1 MRPVSRQAP
10 QGTLTLTTAYSRRS
24 RPDFLEYLQD
34 HIVVFDGGMG
44 TMLYQKGVFL
54 NRCFDEMN
62 LSGPEIVREIH
73 KSYLQAGA
81 DAIETN
87 TFGANRYKLGAFA
100 LEGKIR
106 EINRLGAAIAREA
119 AGDRAWVAGSIGP
132 LGLRIEPWGPT
143 SVEEA
148 EEAFREQA
156 RALLDGGV
164 DLFSLETFTDLNEI
178 HQAIKAVRSVCGLP
192 IIAQMTLEEDGNS
205 LYGTAPEVFTRRL
218 DEWGADA
225 LGINCSVGP
234 QVMLGSLERM
244 ARITNRPLSVQPNAG
259 KPRAVEGRN
268 LYLCSPEYMASYARR
283 FILAGA
289 KIVGGCCGTTPEHIK
304 AIKSSVRALRP
315 AHVGHD
321 VSMPPEQRVEIEPV
335 DRARKSQ
342 VAANLVAGR
351 LVTCVEITPPRGWDI
366 SKVMAGARMLK
377 AAGVDAV
384 NIPDGPRASA
394 RMGAQALA
402 VILEKQVGIETIL
415 HYCCRDRNLLGMQS
429 DILGAAALGLKN
441 LLLIT
446 GDPPKMGDYPDA
458 TAVFDVDAIGL
469 THVVTRLNHGL
480 DLGGNPF
487 VPPTAFLVGV
497 GVNPG
502 ALEMDHE
509 IRRFQYKVEAGAEF
523 AITQPVFDIRQL
535 EGFLKRIEGCR
546 IPIVAGVWP
555 LTSLRNAEFMN
566 NEVPGVHVADEI
578 MERMRKAEL
587 AGNAREEG
595 IAVARE
601 TAGRLKDLVQGIQ
614 VSAPFGRYQ
623 AALDVLEGLIPR
635 AA

>member
-1 MRPVSRQAP
+1 MA
-10 QGTLTLTTAYSRRS
+10 TAHSRRS

-34 HIVVFDGGMG
+34 HVVVFDGGMG

-54 NRCFDEMN
+54 NRCFDELN
-62 LSGPEIVREIH
+62 LSAPEIVREIH
-73 KSYLQAGA
+73 KAYLQAGA

-87 TFGANRYKLGAFA
+87 TFGANRYKLRGFGFD
-100 LEGKIR
+100 EKIR
-106 EINRLGAAIAREA
+106 EINRLGAVIAREA
-119 AGDRAWVAGSIGP
+119 AGDRAWVAGSVGP

-156 RALLDGGV
+156 RALLEGGV
-164 DLFSLETFTDLNEI
+164 DLFILETFSDLNEI

-205 LYGTAPEVFTRRL
+205 LYGTAPEVFTQRL
-218 DEWGADA
+218 DEWGADV

-234 QVMLGSLERM
+234 QVMLESLERM
-244 ARITNRPLSVQPNAG
+244 ARITTRPLSVQPNAG
-259 KPRAVEGRN
+259 KPRAVDGRN
-268 LYLCSPEYMASYARR
+268 LYLCSPEYMATYARN

-304 AIKSSVRALRP
+304 AIKSSIRALRP

-342 VAANLVAGR
+342 VAAKLVAGR
-351 LVTCVEITPPRGWDI
+351 LVTCVEITPPKGWDT
-366 SKVMAGARMLK
+366 SRVVAGARMLK

-502 ALEMDHE
+502 ALEIDHE
-509 IRRFQYKVEAGAEF
+509 IRRFHYKVEAGAEF

-578 MERMRKAEL
+578 MERMRKAEM

-595 IAVARE
+595 IAIARE
-601 TAGRLKDLVQGIQ
+601 TVEQIKDRVQGVQ

-623 AALDVLEGLIPR
+623 AALDVLEGLTPR